1 MKKNIIQL
9 SDHFTFKRLL
19 RFTFPAIIMMVFT
32 SLYTMVD
39 GFFVSNFV
47 GKTAFAA
54 VNYIM
59 PILLILGAV
68 GLMFGTGGSALI
80 SKTLGEGKKQLASE
94 LFSMVIYTLIGFSLI
109 LAAAGILFLR
119 PIAQIMGADGQLLED
134 SLIYGRIIL
143 AALPFNMLQYGFQCL
158 FASAE
163 KPHLGLYIT
172 VAAGMTNILLDAL
185 FVAGFHWGLAGAAI
199 ATAVS
204 QFVGGVLPLLYFSK
218 KNTSQLR
225 LVKCHFN
232 GRALRKICINGSSEF
247 MGEMSSSLVSILYNL
262 QLMAYVGEDGVAA
275 YGVLMYVAYL
285 FQSIFIGYSIG
296 GAPIVGYHYG
306 AGNHEELKNLR
317 KKNLT
322 IIAIFSLLM
331 FFSGQVLAKPMSKGF
346 VGYDSTLF
354 DMTVHAFI
362 LFSFSFLMS
371 GFSIYASSF
380 FTALNDGVTSALIAF
395 LRTFIFR
402 CILVLLLPL
411 LWGLDGIW
419 LSAVFAEILALLV
432 SFGFLVGKR
441 KKYHY

>member
-1 MKKNIIQL
+1 MKKTNIQL
-9 SDHFTFKRLL
+9 SDHFTLKRLL
-19 RFTFPAIIMMVFT
+19 QFTFPAIIMMVFT

-39 GFFVSNFV
+39 GFFISNFV

-54 VNYIM
+54 GNFIM

-80 SKTLGEGKKQLASE
+80 SKTLGEGKEQQARE
-94 LFSMVIYTLIGFSLI
+94 LFSLVIYALIFFSLI
-109 LAAAGILFLR
+109 LAAVGILFLR
-119 PIAQIMGADGQLLED
+119 PIAQGMGAEGELLED

-163 KPHLGLYIT
+163 KPRLGLYIT
-172 VAAGMTNILLDAL
+172 VAAGLTNIVLDAL

-199 ATAVS
+199 ATAFS
-204 QFVGGVLPLLYFSK
+204 QFVGGMLPLLYFSR
-218 KNTSQLR
+218 KNTSRLR
-225 LVKCHFN
+225 LVKCPFN
-232 GRALRKICINGSSEF
+232 GRALRKICVNGSSEF

-275 YGVLMYVAYL
+275 YGVLMYVAYI

-296 GAPIVGYHYG
+296 GAPIIGYHYG
-306 AGNHEELKNLR
+306 AGNHQELKSLR
-317 KKNLT
+317 KKNLSL
-322 IIAIFSLLM
+322 IAIFSLLM
-331 FFSGQVLAKPMSKGF
+331 FIIGQALAKPMSKGF
-346 VGYDSTLF
+346 VGYDAALF
-354 DMTVHAFI
+354 DMTVHAFV

-380 FTALNDGVTSALIAF
+380 FTALNDGVTSAIIAF

-402 CILVLLLPL
+402 CVLVLILPL
-411 LWGLDGIW
+411 FWGLDGIW
-419 LSAVFAEILALLV
+419 LSAVLAEALAILI
-432 SFGFLVGKR
+432 STGFLIGKR

>member
-1 MKKNIIQL
+1 MKKKTIQL
-9 SDHFTFKRLL
+9 SDHFTYKRLL
-19 RFTFPAIIMMVFT
+19 QFTFPAIIMMVFT

-39 GFFVSNFV
+39 GFFISNFV

-54 VNYIM
+54 ANYIM
-59 PILLILGAV
+59 PVLLILGAV

-80 SKTLGEGKKQLASE
+80 SKTLGEGKIQLARE
-94 LFSMVIYTLIGFSLI
+94 LFSLVIYTLIAFSFL
-109 LAAAGILFLR
+109 LAVAGIFFLR
-119 PIAQIMGADGQLLED
+119 PIAHLLGAEGRLLED

-163 KPHLGLYIT
+163 KPRLGLYIT
-172 VAAGMTNILLDAL
+172 VAAGFTNIILDAL

-199 ATAVS
+199 ATAIS
-204 QFVGGVLPLLYFSK
+204 QFVGGILPLLYFSR

-225 LVKCHFN
+225 LVKCHFD
-232 GRALRKICINGSSEF
+232 GRSLKKICVNGSSEF

-275 YGVLMYVAYL
+275 YGVLMYVAYI

-296 GAPIVGYHYG
+296 GAPVVGYHYG

-322 IIAIFSLLM
+322 VIFIFSLLM
-331 FFSGQVLAKPMSKGF
+331 FFIGQGLAKPMSMGF

-354 DMTVHAFI
+354 DMTVHAFT

-380 FTALNDGVTSALIAF
+380 FTALNDGITSALIAF

-411 LWGLDGIW
+411 FWGLDGIW
-419 LSAVFAEILALLV
+419 LSSVFAEVLAV
-432 SFGFLVGKR
+432 FISFGFLVGKQ

>member
-134 SLIYGRIIL
+134 SLIYGRAIL

-163 KPHLGLYIT
+163 KPHL
-172 VAAGMTNILLDAL
+172 
-185 FVAGFHWGLAGAAI
+185 
-199 ATAVS
+199 
-204 QFVGGVLPLLYFSK
+204 
-218 KNTSQLR
+218 
-225 LVKCHFN
+225 
-232 GRALRKICINGSSEF
+232 
-247 MGEMSSSLVSILYNL
+247 
-262 QLMAYVGEDGVAA
+262 
-275 YGVLMYVAYL
+275 
-285 FQSIFIGYSIG
+285 
-296 GAPIVGYHYG
+296 
-306 AGNHEELKNLR
+306 KNLR

-322 IIAIFSLLM
+322 IIAIFSLLI

>member
-1 MKKNIIQL
+1 MKKTNIQL

-19 RFTFPAIIMMVFT
+19 QFTFPAIIMMVFT

-54 VNYIM
+54 VNFIM
-59 PILLILGAV
+59 PVLLILGAV

-80 SKTLGEGKKQLASE
+80 SKTLGERKEQQARE
-94 LFSMVIYTLIGFSLI
+94 LFSLVVYSLIFCSLI
-109 LAAAGILFLR
+109 LAAIGILFLR
-119 PIAQIMGADGQLLED
+119 PIAQWMGAEGELLKD

-163 KPHLGLYIT
+163 KPRLGLYIT
-172 VAAGMTNILLDAL
+172 VAAGITNIVLDAM
-185 FVAGFHWGLAGAAI
+185 FVAGFDWGLAGAAI
-199 ATAVS
+199 ATAFS
-204 QFVGGVLPLLYFSK
+204 QFVGGILPLLYFSQ
-218 KNTSQLR
+218 KNTSRLR

-232 GRALRKICINGSSEF
+232 SRALKKICINGSSEF

-275 YGVLMYVAYL
+275 YGVLMYVAYI

-306 AGNHEELKNLR
+306 AGNHQELKNLR
-317 KKNLT
+317 KKNLSL
-322 IIAIFSLLM
+322 IAIFSLLM
-331 FFSGQVLAKPMSKGF
+331 FIFGQTLAKPMSRGF
-346 VGYDSTLF
+346 VGYDAALF
-354 DMTVHAFI
+354 DMTVHAFV

-402 CILVLLLPL
+402 CILVLILPL
-411 LWGLDGIW
+411 FWGLDGIW
-419 LSAVFAEILALLV
+419 LSAVLAEALALLV
-432 SFGFLVGKR
+432 SAGFFIRKR